1 MKEPERRIV
10 TVRSKKE
17 LLEQRETDPY
27 YLHRKEQEKLKLKA
41 IGLPQKEIEERIDL
55 IMQLEM
61 RNDKYKTGSVG
72 K

>member
-41 IGLPQKEIEERIDL
+41 GGLSAEQIEERMDL
-55 IMQLEM
+55 VMELEM
-61 RNDKYKTGSVG
+61 RNDKYKIGSV